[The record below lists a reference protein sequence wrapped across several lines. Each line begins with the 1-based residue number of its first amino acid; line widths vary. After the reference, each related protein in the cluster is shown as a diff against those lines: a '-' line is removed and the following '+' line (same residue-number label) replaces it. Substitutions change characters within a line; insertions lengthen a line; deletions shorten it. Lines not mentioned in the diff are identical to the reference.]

1 MKSHTSGSSTVSINR
16 NTCNST
22 VQITSN
28 KISLENIICE
38 KLPEK
43 LKGKIIETLTVKE
56 TNKKYNNVCAGSI
69 WWSYGAYLKLPTTNC
84 CSSSKICG
92 NCHIDPRFDG
102 YQGFCGEQMKTGK
115 CKNKYCK
122 RVHILEI
129 EAINYTS
136 IIAKNTTTSS
146 ATASSATASTSA
158 SATIINFRFDF
169 LSTKEFPKLS
179 IKEYTKKQSLNNVWD
194 ESFQILK
201 IIKVLIQKKPVII
214 KKENPVIIKEE
225 NPVII
230 KEENPVIIK
239 EENPVITEEK
249 NPVITKVKLIIT
261 NEQPFSVKVK
271 LSFNNINSLII
282 IDDDGFILVQRNRK
296 FKTSRPTSPVSII
309 SNLKPTPLDFQPN
322 ILQKMR
328 NDFNK
333 SPTSEKIK
341 SNISKKVLKNKNK
354 KEKELKNK
362 KEEELKIKKEEEL
375 KIKKEEE
382 LKIKKEEELQTKIF
396 DNSDEY
402 DEESDDLYDSDDSD
416 YDTKFWSKK

>member
-375 KIKKEEE
+375 
-382 LKIKKEEELQTKIF
+382 QTKIF